1 MSEAMPPAHSAPA
14 TLGPANSPPSTASTG
29 SSSDNSDSESSSRAS
44 GSCSEDGPLPVLP
57 QDSLSDDP
65 VAVEATSAEKGAQRI
80 VSVGNLYLMWDS
92 DCSHSIECGA
102 NFQSRSS
109 AYYCATTAQ

>member
-14 TLGPANSPPSTASTG
+14 TMGPANSPPSTASTG

-57 QDSLSDDP
+57 QDSDDP
-65 VAVEATSAEKGAQRI
+65 VALEATSAEKGAQRI
-80 VSVGNLYLMWDS
+80 MSVGDLHLMSILY
-92 DCSHSIECGA
+92 CSHSIECGA
-102 NFQSRSS
+102 DFQPRSS
-109 AYYCATTAQ
+109 AHYCATAAQ